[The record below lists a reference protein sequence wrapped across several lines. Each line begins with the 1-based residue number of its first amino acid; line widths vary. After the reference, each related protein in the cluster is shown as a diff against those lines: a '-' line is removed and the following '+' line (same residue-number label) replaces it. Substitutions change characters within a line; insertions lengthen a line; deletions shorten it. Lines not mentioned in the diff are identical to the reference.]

1 MADANLSEK
10 QVQDQIR
17 IEAKKA
23 LRSGDVSAV
32 VGWCATRFEDRT
44 RPYFAETEEECDLL
58 VWNRHC
64 INGTAKFALDD
75 RYPEKKLGIIARGC
89 DSRALNRMMKDR
101 QLKREDLYIIGV
113 VCDGKEDPVCEGCQ
127 HKTPL
132 TYDILIGE
140 PVPETIDPDRFKEV
154 IAFETLSADERYAYW
169 AKQYDKCI
177 HCYACRNACP
187 ACSCI
192 ECYADQYRTG
202 WQGKAADR
210 EQNQVYGLTRA
221 FHVGDR
227 CIECGECERVC
238 PMDLPIMRQTKKML
252 KDINE
257 LFGDYECGLPD
268 DGTPILGGFRLEDP
282 DEFM

>member
-1 MADANLSEK
+1 MAALTEA
-10 QVQDQIR
+10 QVQDRIR
-17 IEAKKA
+17 EEAKKA
-23 LRSGDVSAV
+23 LASGEVSAV
-32 VGWCATRFEDRT
+32 VGWTSTRFEDKT
-44 RPYFAETEEECDLL
+44 KPYFAETEAECDLL
-58 VWNRHC
+58 VWNQYC
-64 INGTAKFALDD
+64 INGTGKFALDD
-75 RYPEKKLGIIARGC
+75 RYPEKKIAIIARGC
-89 DSRALNRMMKDR
+89 DSRALNRMMRDK
-101 QLKREDLYIIGV
+101 QLKRENLYIIGV
-113 VCDGKEDPVCEGCQ
+113 VCDGKENAVCDGCQ
-127 HKTPL
+127 HKNPL
-132 TYDILIGE
+132 TYDVLIGE
-140 PVPETIDPDRFKEV
+140 PVEEQMNAERFKE
-154 IAFETLSADERYAYW
+154 IEAFEKLTPDQRYEYW

-187 ACSCI
+187 ACNCV

-238 PMDLPIMRQTKKML
+238 PMNLPIMRQTKKML
-252 KDINE
+252 KDIND

-268 DGTPILGGFRLEDP
+268 DAMPVLGTYKLEDP